1 MKKIGTHRL
10 DYEKIS
16 EGFKL
21 PINQVIDFLND
32 GRVMGRLGE
41 FIHSMSSGGGRQNE
55 NSSFDILEKNNQK
68 SEIRSITTEVSFA
81 SSKEVGY
88 GRQVTE
94 NGFKEKLDSIDRY
107 VLLDLRNLKNGT
119 YDTIEVTK
127 EDIEMLSLGKT
138 KKMKATKFFKIYD
151 KIK

>member
-1 MKKIGTHRL
+1 MKKIGTHKL
-10 DYEKIS
+10 DYENLS

-21 PINQVIDFLND
+21 PVNKVIDFLND

-41 FIHSMSSGGGRQNE
+41 FIHSLSSGGGRQNE

-68 SEIRSITTEVSFA
+68 TEIRSITKNVSFA

-88 GRQVTE
+88 GRKVTE
-94 NGFKEKLDSIDRY
+94 NGFIEKLNSIDRY

-119 YDTIEVTK
+119 YDTIEITK
-127 EDIEMLSLGKT
+127 EDINMLGLGKNKQMSA
-138 KKMKATKFFKIYD
+138 KKFYKIYD
-151 KIK
+151 NIK

>member
-1 MKKIGTHRL
+1 MRKIGTHKI
-10 DYEKIS
+10 DYEKLS
-16 EGFKL
+16 DGFNL
-21 PINQVIDFLND
+21 PIEQVKNFLND

-41 FIHSMSSGGGRQNE
+41 FIHSLSSGGGRQNE

-68 SEIRSITTEVSFA
+68 TEIRSITKNVSFA

-88 GRQVTE
+88 GRKVTE
-94 NGFKEKLDSIDRY
+94 NGFIEKLNSIDRY

-127 EDIEMLSLGKT
+127 EDINMLGLGKNKQMSA
-138 KKMKATKFFKIYD
+138 KKFYKIYD
-151 KIK
+151 NIK

>member
-1 MKKIGTHRL
+1 MRKIGTHKFN
-10 DYEKIS
+10 YEKIS

-21 PINQVIDFLND
+21 PVEEVIKFLND

-41 FIHSMSSGGGRQNE
+41 FIHSLSSCGERQNE
-55 NSSFDILEKNNQK
+55 NSSFDILEEDNQK
-68 SEIRSITTEVSFA
+68 SEIRSITNEVSFA

-88 GRQVTE
+88 GRKVTE
-94 NGFKEKLDSIDRY
+94 KGFIEKLNSIDRY
-107 VLLDLRNLKNGT
+107 ILLDLRNLKNGT
-119 YDTIEVTK
+119 YDSIEVTK
-127 EDIEMLSLGKT
+127 KDIEMLSLGKT

>member
-1 MKKIGTHRL
+1 MRKIGTHKI
-10 DYEKIS
+10 DYEKLS
-16 EGFKL
+16 DGFNL
-21 PINQVIDFLND
+21 PIEQVKNFLND

-41 FIHSMSSGGGRQNE
+41 YTHSLSSGGGRQNE

-68 SEIRSITTEVSFA
+68 TEIRSITKNVSFA

-88 GRQVTE
+88 GRKVTE
-94 NGFKEKLDSIDRY
+94 NGFIEKLNSIDRY

-127 EDIEMLSLGKT
+127 EDINMLGLGKNKQMSA
-138 KKMKATKFFKIYD
+138 KKFYKM
-151 KIK
+151 

>member
-1 MKKIGTHRL
+1 MRKIGTHKI
-10 DYEKIS
+10 DYEKLS
-16 EGFKL
+16 DGFNL
-21 PINQVIDFLND
+21 PIEQVKNFLND

-41 FIHSMSSGGGRQNE
+41 FIHSLSSGGGRQNE

-68 SEIRSITTEVSFA
+68 TEIRSITKNVSFA

-88 GRQVTE
+88 GRKVTE
-94 NGFKEKLDSIDRY
+94 NGFIEKLNSIDRY

-127 EDIEMLSLGKT
+127 KDINMLGLGKNKQMSA
-138 KKMKATKFFKIYD
+138 KKFYKIYD
-151 KIK
+151 NIK

>member
-1 MKKIGTHRL
+1 MRKIGTHRL
-10 DYEKIS
+10 NYEKIS

-21 PINQVIDFLND
+21 PVEEVIKFLND

-41 FIHSMSSGGGRQNE
+41 FIHSLSSGGGRQNE
-55 NSSFDILEKNNQK
+55 NSSFDILEEDNQK
-68 SEIRSITTEVSFA
+68 SEVRSITKRVSFA

-88 GRQVTE
+88 GRKVTE
-94 NGFKEKLDSIDRY
+94 EGFIKKLNSIDIY

-127 EDIEMLSLGKT
+127 EDIKMLNLGKNKT
-138 KKMKATKFFKIYD
+138 MEATKFFKIYD
-151 KIK
+151 KVK